1 MSRQL
6 RLTFIL
12 GTITGLGVFI
22 VLLWWWLSRR
32 FDNGEVAT
40 IIVER
45 AAPELVGGAAQEK
58 QPEPMEEDKT
68 PDDLRVIEGIG
79 PKISAILLEAG
90 IRTYTQLAATEVERL
105 QSILEEA
112 GIRIANPSTWPEQ
125 AKLAAAGKWEALE
138 SLQDELK
145 GGRRAG

>member
-1 MSRQL
+1 
-6 RLTFIL
+6 
-12 GTITGLGVFI
+12 
-22 VLLWWWLSRR
+22 
-32 FDNGEVAT
+32 
-40 IIVER
+40 
-45 AAPELVGGAAQEK
+45 
-58 QPEPMEEDKT
+58 MEEDKT